1 MYFQKM
7 RLLLSECGLFLKK
20 KDIVNVEKNR
30 LKNKENGVNCE
41 KYVKAD
47 HQKNLHMLKFFW
59 MVEIYNFENLS

>member
-47 HQKNLHMLKFFW
+47 HQKNLHMLKFF
-59 MVEIYNFENLS
+59 